1 MQHLWTW
8 SGDYFGYRQDN
19 QLWTSSGIH
28 VGMIYDDEVYD
39 HKGHYLGEI
48 LQGRLIRNS
57 QKKYLRKYPSVRY
70 GSRWPTVKC
79 IDYVGYVMYSGWE
92 DFPKLHKN

>member
-1 MQHLWTW
+1 MTHLWTW

-28 VGMIYDDEVYD
+28 VGMIYDDVVYD

-48 LQGRLIRNS
+48 FRGRLIRNP
-57 QKKYLRKYPSVRY
+57 QKKYFRKYPSIRY
-70 GSRWPTVKC
+70 GRRVATAKLA
-79 IDYVGYVMYSGWE
+79 DYVGYVMYSGME
-92 DFPKLHKN
+92 DFPEIY